1 MSRFQPPPASTGT
14 ELGRY
19 LQGIASFLNVLPVFS
34 VFSYSSPNSNVTAA
48 TPTLG
53 INMSS
58 SGSKLWAKTIG
69 SGSTGWVAI
78 A

>member
-1 MSRFQPPPASTGT
+1 MKFTPPPPSAGT
-14 ELGRY
+14 DVGRY
-19 LQGIASFLNVLPVFS
+19 LQGIANVVSALPSFS
-34 VFSYSSPNSNVTAA
+34 VFSFSSPNSNVTAG

-53 INMSS
+53 FNMSS

-69 SGSTGWVAI
+69 SGNTGWVAL